1 MKNYI
6 HKLDFGKTNDNV
18 EKMEKTMT
26 KVEKEARRVKKDIHR
41 KVTSFRAVVIAISIG
56 LMLAVAALAY
66 TFYVVSNWYA
76 EHKVTFRQLLLV
88 QNPVVISKI
97 VVMEKEKP
105 KKLSEAELVA
115 ADKIRKE
122 KEREA
127 FIERLYQATRF
138 LESRVGFDK
147 SDSTATHLYC
157 QGIGKINEVG
167 YFPDTDGD
175 GKGNRDFCFSDEA
188 EQRLTLTRWFGKR
201 LDGMTAQEAL
211 CLYVTGLKQ
220 PMCKR
225 VMEVGL

>member
-6 HKLDFGKTNDNV
+6 HKIDFGKTDENV
-18 EKMEKTMT
+18 QRMEKTMT

-41 KVTSFRAVVIAISIG
+41 KVTSFRAVVTAISIG
-56 LMLAVAALAY
+56 LIFAGAALAY

-76 EHKVTFRQLLLV
+76 EHKVSFRDMVIV
-88 QNPVVISKI
+88 QNPVVITKI
-97 VVMEKEKP
+97 EEPRKVDV
-105 KKLSEAELVA
+105 KKLTEAELVA

-138 LESRVGFDK
+138 LESRVGFDATA
-147 SDSTATHLYC
+147 DATHKYC
-157 QGIGKINEVG
+157 QGIGQVNEVG
-167 YFPDTDGD
+167 YFPE
-175 GKGNRDFCFSDEA
+175 GNRHFCFSDEA
-188 EQRLTLTRWFGKR
+188 EQRLTLTRWFSKR

-211 CLYVTGLKQ
+211 CLYVTGIRQ

>member
-1 MKNYI
+1 MKNLI
-6 HKLDFGKTNDNV
+6 HKIDFGKTNDNV

-41 KVTSFRAVVIAISIG
+41 KVTSFRAVVTAIMIG
-56 LMLAVAALAY
+56 LILAGAALAY

-76 EHKVTFRQLLLV
+76 EHKVTFRQPILV

-97 VVMEKEKP
+97 IVLAKEQP

-138 LESRVGFDK
+138 LESRVGFDATV
-147 SDSTATHLYC
+147 DSTHKYC
-157 QGIGKINEVG
+157 QSIGQVNEVG
-167 YFPDTDGD
+167 YFPE
-175 GKGNRDFCFSDEA
+175 GNRHFCFADEA
-188 EQRLTLTRWFGKR
+188 EQRLTLTRWFSKR

-211 CLYVTGLKQ
+211 CLYVTGIRQ

>member
-1 MKNYI
+1 MKNYL
-6 HKLDFGKTNDNV
+6 HKIDMGKTDENV
-18 EKMEKTMT
+18 QKMEKTMT
-26 KVEKEARRVKKDIHR
+26 KVEREAKRVKKDIHR
-41 KVTSFRAVVIAISIG
+41 KVTSFRAIVTAISIG
-56 LMLAVAALAY
+56 LILAGAALAY

-76 EHKVTFRQLLLV
+76 EHKVTFRDPV
-88 QNPVVISKI
+88 IIRNPVVISKI
-97 VVMEKEKP
+97 TVLAKVEP

-115 ADKIRKE
+115 ADKIRKQ

-138 LESRVGFDK
+138 LESRVGFDATA
-147 SDSTATHLYC
+147 DATHKYC
-157 QGIGKINEVG
+157 QSIGQVNEVG
-167 YFPDTDGD
+167 YFPE
-175 GKGNRDFCFSDEA
+175 GNRHFCFSDEA
-188 EQRLTLTRWFGKR
+188 EQRLTLTRWFSKR